1 MVSRDQVARV
11 SGLAREIVA
20 KRALILAAL
29 AAVLHVG
36 VTAGWLPGD
45 ISEGAEQAVAGV
57 IDAVAA
63 VGAIVWIRSGVTPA
77 DPALAPRSTAGALL
91 VETTTLDPGG
101 HVHPAVVTDR
111 GAHRAGPLPGSEERL
126 ARPRDDFGGG
136 TIV

>member
-1 MVSRDQVARV
+1 MARDRVARV

-29 AAVLHVG
+29 AAVLHIG

-45 ISEGAEQAVAGV
+45 ISEGAEQAVAGI

-63 VGAIVWIRSGVTPA
+63 VGAVFWIRSGVTPA
-77 DPALAPRSTAGALL
+77 DPTLAPRSTGGVPL
-91 VETTTLDPGG
+91 VEATTLDPGG
-101 HVHPAVVTDR
+101 HVHPAVVIDR
-111 GAHRAGPLPGSEERL
+111 GAHRADPPPGAERL
-126 ARPRDDFGGG
+126 MRRRDYPDGG